1 MNETGNGRTNSL
13 EDMKKSEEAKAA
25 RRADLLF
32 KAESR
37 RNKLLGLWAAERMGH
52 ADPAAYAAEIVAVVF
67 VTPGIENIHKKL
79 HADLEA
85 AGTPVP
91 LTEIARKSQELFL
104 VAEAQILEE
113 FGGPTT

>member
-1 MNETGNGRTNSL
+1 MNDKGNGRTNSL

-25 RRADLLF
+25 RRAEMLF

-37 RNKLLGLWAAERMGH
+37 RNKLLGLWAAEHMGH

-85 AGTPVP
+85 AGKPIP

-104 VAEAQILEE
+104 VAEAQVLEE
-113 FGGPTT
+113 FGGPLA